1 MVASSQQLGNTDWWK
16 ILVTAVVTAL
26 LTEPLKVWFTNINR
40 KRRILQSVL
49 MEASRNVSQGQNLV
63 DLHSQGGFTT
73 SDGVALQSHEQD
85 LVFCKAAASV
95 FRTCRYDAALQD
107 LYLFYSLPESDW
119 IDAMYDSWK
128 RFHHGSCPQ
137 HPVEFIQQTNA
148 KFIEGAATKASVRH
162 YLLKVGADY
171 VKQQIHKFSK
181 YAGRTRRQR
190 IADLYHRLR
199 RFHF

>member
-1 MVASSQQLGNTDWWK
+1 MLIVASSQQSGNTDWWK

-26 LTEPLKVWFTNINR
+26 VTEPLKVWFTNINR

-49 MEASRNVSQGQNLV
+49 MEASRNVSHGQNLV

-73 SDGVALQSHEQD
+73 SGGVALQSHEQD
-85 LVFCKAAASV
+85 LIFCKAAV
-95 FRTCRYDAALQD
+95 FRTSRYDAALQD
-107 LYLFYSLPESDW
+107 LYLFYSLSESDW

-128 RFHHGSCPQ
+128 RFRDGSFPH
-137 HPVEFIQQTNA
+137 HPVEFIQQTNS

-162 YLLKVGADY
+162 YLLKVGTDY
-171 VKQQIHKFSK
+171 VKQQIHEFSRF
-181 YAGRTRRQR
+181 APRTRRQR